1 MRRYK
6 RQGEFRKTDAWI
18 GRRVNSNENYRF
30 FLFLRKGRKV
40 FIAKMIAGKVKVEEY
55 SDIVCPGNLNIFSK
69 GNSHS

>member
-1 MRRYK
+1 MK
-6 RQGEFRKTDAWI
+6 ITD
-18 GRRVNSNENYRF
+18 F